1 MTHDQSV
8 ALAAL
13 VVLHPLAAC
22 SDDASATPWLGFEDR
37 SERADVSSSPYPQA
51 TLPNCIFDDLRSERP
66 GDFCIPEHFLGAL
79 AVADYDDD
87 GWPDVFVSRRGGPD
101 RLLRNRGDGSFED
114 VAERAGLSSTGLTGA
129 AAWFDAE
136 GDGDLD
142 LFVSVVNGYQ
152 HHLFINAGDGTFG
165 DQAVERGAAVQT
177 SDLHVGMGI
186 AVGDYDLDGYLDLF
200 VTEWSYEAAMGP
212 KLDHNRLLHNRGAQA
227 PGTFEDVTEQVGID
241 LRGDDPRFEDFPGVY
256 GFAPAFVD
264 LDGDRWPE
272 LAIAADFGTSRL
284 YANDRDGGF
293 TDVTEAAGVGLEDNG
308 MGSTFGDF
316 DGDGDLDWFVT
327 SISHRG
333 EDQGD
338 NRLYRNDGDLEFVDI
353 AFDQG
358 LDASGWGW
366 GATLFDADHDGDLD
380 LAATGGWNSLLFLH
394 DPLVV
399 WTQDEE
405 GWTQRQEE
413 LGVDFRQQGRGL
425 VAFDHDRD
433 GDLDLMV
440 GSNLDSPAL
449 YDNDVDGGAWLG
461 VRLRGLAPNTQA
473 IGAVVRVRPHDE
485 APAQVRHIGVGSHF
499 LGQAEAI
506 AHFGLGHART
516 VEIEVV
522 WPTTG
527 KRQRLSSVETNQ
539 YLEISETP

>member
-1 MTHDQSV
+1 MKHDKPV
-8 ALAAL
+8 VLLAL
-13 VVLHPLAAC
+13 VVLHPVAAC
-22 SDDASATPWLGFEDR
+22 TDDAPAPEWLGFEDC
-37 SERADVSSSPYPQA
+37 SARAGISSPARPQA
-51 TLPNCIFDDLRSERP
+51 TVPNCLLDDVRNERQ
-66 GDFCIPEHFLGAL
+66 GDFCLPEHFLGAL

-87 GWPDVFVSRRGGPD
+87 GWPDVFASRRGGTD

-114 VAERAGLSSTGLTGA
+114 VAHSAGLSISGVAGA

-152 HHLFINAGDGTFG
+152 HHLFINAGDGTFE
-165 DQAVERGAAVQT
+165 DQAIERGAAVQT
-177 SDLHVGMGI
+177 VDLHVGMGI

-227 PGTFEDVTEQVGID
+227 PGTFEDVTEQTGID
-241 LRGDDPRFEDFPGVY
+241 LRGGDPRLEEFPGAY

-264 LDGDRWPE
+264 LDDDRWPE
-272 LAIAADFGTSRL
+272 LTIVADFGTSRL
-284 YANDRDGGF
+284 YANDREGGF
-293 TDVTEAAGVGLEDNG
+293 IDVTEPAGVGLEGNG

-327 SISHRG
+327 SISQRG
-333 EDQGD
+333 EELGD
-338 NRLYRNDGDLEFVDI
+338 NRLYRNDGNLEFVDI
-353 AFDQG
+353 AVDQG

-366 GATLFDADHDGDLD
+366 GATFFDADLDGDLD
-380 LAATGGWNSLLFLH
+380 LAAAAGWNSLLFLL

-399 WTQDEE
+399 WTQDEQ

-413 LGVDFRQQGRGL
+413 LGVDFRRQGRGL

-440 GSNLDSPAL
+440 GSNLDDPAL
-449 YDNDVDGGAWLG
+449 YDNDVNEGTWLG

-485 APAQVRHIGVGSHF
+485 APWQVRHIGVGSHF
-499 LGQAEAI
+499 LGQGEAL
-506 AHFGLGHART
+506 AHFGLGGATR
-516 VEIEVV
+516 VEIEIV

-527 KRQRLSSVETNQ
+527 KRQRLSSVDANQ
-539 YLEISETP
+539 YLEIAERP